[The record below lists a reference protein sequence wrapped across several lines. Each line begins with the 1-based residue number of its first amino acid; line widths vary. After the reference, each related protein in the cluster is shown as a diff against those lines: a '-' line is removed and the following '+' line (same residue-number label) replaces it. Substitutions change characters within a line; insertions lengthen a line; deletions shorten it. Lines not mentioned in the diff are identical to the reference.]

1 MPENANRTIEK
12 TEAGF
17 LKRGLGSVRAALSY
31 LKQNRK
37 RLFWLWI
44 AYQTVKGLL
53 TLSLIWLPLLL
64 LWLNR

>member
-1 MPENANRTIEK
+1 MPENTDRTIEK
-12 TEAGF
+12 ADAGF
-17 LKRGLGSVRAALSY
+17 LKRGLDAVRGPLSY
-31 LKQNRK
+31 LKQNKK

-44 AYQTVKGLL
+44 AYQSVKGLL